1 MRGKGNGHPGHDQGD
16 WDGSISA
23 INQALKIAKDEEV
36 FYYSYFRR
44 CEAYIWKGRIKN
56 ALDDCNSSIRAKPD
70 YYGHP
75 YAARGRIFALM
86 GQHVWALEDFNVA
99 IRLKGN
105 PSSVLDSV
113 TVLAYGGKARI
124 LATSP
129 AEDLRNGEKGIE
141 FAKAAVG
148 YEKFVSTPAHKIL
161 NRDTL
166 AAAYA
171 EAGRFG
177 EAVEEQKKTIAMVK
191 ENGWDSI
198 TYDGR
203 PLLNILNDHL
213 SRFEAKKPLR
223 GGIY

>member
-1 MRGKGNGHPGHDQGD
+1 
-16 WDGSISA
+16 
-23 INQALKIAKDEEV
+23 
-36 FYYSYFRR
+36 
-44 CEAYIWKGRIKN
+44 
-56 ALDDCNSSIRAKPD
+56 
-70 YYGHP
+70 
-75 YAARGRIFALM
+75 M

-113 TVLAYGGKARI
+113 TVLAYGGKARV
-124 LATSP
+124 LATST
-129 AEDLRNGEKGIE
+129 EDDLRNAEKGIE

-148 YEKFVSTPAHKIL
+148 YEKYVPTPAHKIL

-177 EAVEEQKKTIAMVK
+177 EAVKEQKKTIAMVK
-191 ENGWDSI
+191 ENGWESV
-198 TYDGR
+198 TYGGR
-203 PLLNILNDHL
+203 PLLTILTGHL
-213 SRFEAKKPLR
+213 SKFEAQKPLR